1 MKQIDITIS
10 EVYEA
15 AQIICDEKYIERA
28 RGIAANGF
36 IDGAVWV
43 IQELKRREGATWIE
57 S

>member
-15 AQIICDEKYIERA
+15 AQMICEEKYIERA

-36 IDGAVWV
+36 VDGAVWV
-43 IQELKRREGATWIE
+43 IQELMRREGRI
-57 S
+57 

>member
-15 AQIICDEKYIERA
+15 AQMICEEKYIERA

-36 IDGAVWV
+36 VDGVVWV
-43 IQELKRREGATWIE
+43 IQELMRREGATWTE